1 MNNTINFQT
10 KTWLENAAMI
20 GLTRIVS
27 DNDYKA
33 DQNKVELK
41 ISALNSFADKYFNY
55 FIRTYGRYTS
65 YQHIID
71 FETTLFTW
79 QDDNFEDFNQTKL
92 DSLVIYFNN
101 QVKYAFLG
109 SLKSFKNVAKLLN
122 DDFDVIQKA
131 KDCNKIIK
139 KLSRKNAWTKYPE
152 ESRHQVK
159 DVTQRLIDIIEYLK
173 TANAHK
179 YYPAQLLVYK
189 IIQNGW
195 NNTAFLDPANNKE
208 PDIYKSYA
216 KSFVQPVRDYLNTK
230 HESDKYNCAV
240 CGRLFAKKDKDG
252 FRISFVNGQ
261 GYDYGKKKSNA
272 WNFQN
277 IYYICPICHLM
288 YSLIP
293 AGFAYNQ
300 FNQGIFINASPTIAR
315 LQHANDTVL
324 NRMTTGIGEGKSMSS
339 YRALASAFEHDI
351 AKSQQ
356 YPLANIQL
364 ITYDNGN
371 YDFKIVSNIA
381 GQTLKEASVRTFKN
395 GQTLLESMENIGIKD
410 YRKQK
415 YYRIY
420 NDIIKDILN
429 NTNLNSIIYLLE
441 RFKISDKS
449 KTFYGVS
456 NIMNV
461 IKLNNIFINSL
472 LKQKGENDMQINE
485 EDLRK
490 CRSYGIKIREGYANK
505 ANEKKSQ
512 TLAYRMLESLKNDN
526 FDRFMDLLLNAY
538 LYLGMIVP
546 KEFINNQNNSQVF
559 KQYGYA
565 FTAGLIG
572 SKDTENK
579 ARQGE

>member
-27 DNDYKA
+27 DNDYKV
-33 DQNKVELK
+33 DQNKIELK

-71 FETTLFTW
+71 FETILFTW
-79 QDDNFEDFNQTKL
+79 QDNNFEDFNQTKL
-92 DSLVIYFNN
+92 DSLVAYFNN

-109 SLKSFKNVAKLLN
+109 NVKSFKNVAKLLN

-152 ESRHQVK
+152 ESFHQVK
-159 DVTQRLIDIIEYLK
+159 DATQRLIDIIEYLK
-173 TANAHK
+173 TDNAHK

-195 NNTAFLDPANNKE
+195 NNAAFLDPANNKE
-208 PDIYKSYA
+208 PDIYKSYD
-216 KSFVQPVRDYLNTK
+216 KSFVQPVRDYLNTE

-240 CGRLFAKKDKDG
+240 CGRSFAKKDKDG

-300 FNQGIFINASPTIAR
+300 SHQGIFINASPTITR
-315 LQHANDTVL
+315 LKHVNDAVL
-324 NRMTTGIGEGKSMSS
+324 NRMTTGISEGKSMSS
-339 YRALASAFEHDI
+339 YRAFTNAFKREVT
-351 AKSQQ
+351 KSQQ

-381 GQTLKEASVRTFKN
+381 GQTLKEASVQTFKN
-395 GQTLLESMENIGIKD
+395 GQTLLESMENIGIEG
-410 YRKQK
+410 YRSQN
-415 YYRIY
+415 YYHVY
-420 NDIIKDILN
+420 DDIIRDIFN

-441 RFKISDKS
+441 RFKISDNS
-449 KTFYGVS
+449 KTRYGVS

-461 IKLNNIFINSL
+461 ITLNNIFINSL
-472 LKQKGENDMQINE
+472 LKQKGENNMQINE

-512 TLAYRMLESLKNDN
+512 ALAYRMLESLKNDN

-546 KEFINNQNNSQVF
+546 KEFINNQNNSQAF

-579 ARQGE
+579 AR

>member
-27 DNDYKA
+27 ENDYKV

-41 ISALNSFADKYFNY
+41 ISALNSFAEKYFNY

-79 QDDNFEDFNQTKL
+79 QDNNFGDFSQTKL
-92 DSLVIYFNN
+92 DSLVDYFNN

-109 SLKSFKNVAKLLN
+109 NVKSFKNVAKLLN
-122 DDFDVIQKA
+122 DDFDVMQKA
-131 KDCNKIIK
+131 KNCNKIIK
-139 KLSRKNAWTKYPE
+139 KLSRKNAWAKYPE
-152 ESRHQVK
+152 ESFHQVK

-173 TANAHK
+173 TNNAHK

-195 NNTAFLDPANNKE
+195 NNAAFLDPANNKE
-208 PDIYKSYA
+208 PDIYKSYD
-216 KSFVQPVRDYLNTK
+216 KSFVQPVRDYLNTG
-230 HESDKYNCAV
+230 HESDKYTCAV
-240 CGRLFAKKDKDG
+240 CGRSFAKKDKDG

-272 WNFQN
+272 WDFQN

-300 FNQGIFINASPTIAR
+300 FKQGIFINASPTIAR

-324 NRMTTGIGEGKSMSS
+324 NRMTTGISEGQSMSS
-339 YRALASAFEHDI
+339 YRAFASAFKLEN

-395 GQTLLESMENIGIKD
+395 GQTLLESMKNIGIEG
-410 YRKQK
+410 YRSQN
-415 YYRIY
+415 YYY
-420 NDIIKDILN
+420 VYDDIIRDILN

-441 RFKISDKS
+441 RFKISDNS
-449 KTFYGVS
+449 KTRYGIS

-461 IKLNNIFINSL
+461 ITLNNIFINSL
-472 LKQKGENDMQINE
+472 LKQKGVNDMQINE

-546 KEFINNQNNSQVF
+546 KEFINNQNNSQAF

-579 ARQGE
+579 AR